1 MTFTVSNNQ
10 NQWDLFIVSFQQGKS
25 PLPDGKEEHSGCC
38 FCDVV
43 FKPLM
48 EKHHAINRLPQRGR
62 GRGRGRGG
70 GRGRPRGRGRAK
82 PKDKMAQL
90 AAYFV

>member
-1 MTFTVSNNQ
+1 MS
-10 NQWDLFIVSFQQGKS
+10 QQGKS
-25 PLPDGKEEHSGCC
+25 PLPDEKEEHTGCC
-38 FCDVV
+38 FCDPV

-62 GRGRGRGG
+62 GRGGKNRGG